1 MVAIICSSVLLFLG
15 SFFYLSFRKR
25 KLFQRPAGNHGDLEN
40 FIDQQKGQLQNLSAM
55 HGKGASHIHRLVQLL
70 TENHAAPLTSNNR
83 AQVLT
88 NGEEKFRELKQALLQ
103 AKHYIHIEYY
113 TVKDD
118 QIGREIRDLL
128 IMKCSEGVKVR
139 MIIDGLGSRKI
150 PKRVLQDM
158 LKAGIE
164 IKHFLPITLRN
175 LLKLNFRNHRKI
187 VVIDGTL
194 GFIGGMNIGDEYL
207 SRNQRIGFWRD
218 THLKIEGACVR
229 DLQKT
234 FVDDWHYLT
243 GCQLQLTND
252 LPKSESEGC
261 QFIQIANCGPS
272 CEGELIRD
280 LFHLAIMTA
289 QRRVYIQ
296 TPYFAPCRRTL
307 AALKQAAQNGLDVR
321 LIVQGCTITPL
332 TFWAAQSYFAD
343 LLRAGVKIYMY
354 QKGILHSK
362 VLVVD
367 DLFASVGSA
376 NFDIRSFQLNFET
389 NAVLYDR
396 QLVARLEQDFLQ
408 DIEDSVRVCPRLHRQ
423 RPLSHR
429 CKEAAARMFAPL
441 L

>member
-1 MVAIICSSVLLFLG
+1 VVAIICSVILILG

-25 KLFQRPAGNHGDLEN
+25 KLFRRPAGNHGDLEN
-40 FIDQQKGQLQNLSAM
+40 FINQQKGQLQNMSAL
-55 HGKGASHIHRLVQLL
+55 HGEDLSHIHRLVQLL
-70 TENHAAPLTSNNR
+70 TDSNAAPLTSNNR

-88 NGEEKFRELKQALLQ
+88 NGEEKFRELKKALLQ
-103 AKHYIHIEYY
+103 AKHHIHIEYY
-113 TVKDD
+113 AVKDD
-118 QIGREIRDLL
+118 QIGREIRELL
-128 IMKCSEGVKVR
+128 MNKCSEGVEVR
-139 MIIDGLGSRKI
+139 MIVDGLGSRKI

-164 IKHFLPITLRN
+164 IRHFLPITLRN

-187 VVIDGTL
+187 AVIDGKL

-218 THLKIEGACVR
+218 THLKLEGECVH

-234 FVDDWHYLT
+234 FLDDWHFLT
-243 GCQLQLTND
+243 GCQLQLTNYF
-252 LPKSESEGC
+252 PESESEGC

-289 QRRVYIQ
+289 KHRVYIQ

-307 AALKQAAQNGLDVR
+307 VALKQAAQNGLDVR

-343 LLRAGVKIYMY
+343 LLRAGVNIYMY

-408 DIEDSVRVCPRLHRQ
+408 DIQDSVRVCPRMHRQ
-423 RPLSHR
+423 RPLLHR